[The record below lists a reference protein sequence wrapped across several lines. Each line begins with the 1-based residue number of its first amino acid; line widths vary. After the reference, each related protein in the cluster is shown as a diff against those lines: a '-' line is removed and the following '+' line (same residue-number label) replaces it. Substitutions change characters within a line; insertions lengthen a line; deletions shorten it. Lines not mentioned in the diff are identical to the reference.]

1 MEEVGINVKI
11 MSKKVIL
18 VGPSGAG
25 KTTLR
30 KIFFEGENASKL
42 LEYTL
47 EPTYGEESI
56 ILRLPGLNESV
67 GVFDLAG
74 QENHRWLET
83 EDKSI
88 FIDTKIIMV
97 IIDTSHEVDLILDF
111 IRRVIA
117 IRNEITPD
125 SFVYVL
131 MHKID
136 LVVHKKIRDLRTGI
150 KSSFPNEK
158 SLKILFT
165 SLKRQF
171 IAQTFSYF
179 IEILKKCLQDETH
192 DDNLMFNIIDES
204 VKLVNLI
211 NDEITITKKVLEEKL
226 NRPSKLVE
234 YLIESLIRK
243 DHIERKIINNQ
254 EVLSLTDKGK
264 TSIKEILKTFS
275 ADFLNETKNNG
286 IVTESFYGEKKPS
299 FIGAIVAD
307 KDGRTLLRLEL
318 FENALEKFILS
329 STNTDVDVVPVDID
343 LIPMFISALEKFS
356 LELNIQDL
364 NGFSLE
370 GSNLQLKIF
379 GYVNYTVSFFMN
391 SDININPVQIK
402 IYNYF
407 KNMFEQNKDDFEE
420 SLTTGQID
428 NLFPLVD
435 KSRKWLEDLNDYYE
449 NMIIKLETYDI
460 EHAKILYNKMD
471 DLYQR
476 VNVKYSLALEKIKKL
491 KVNLMQSIIEEDF
504 DELRNIAEKVKEL
517 SANYII

>member
-1 MEEVGINVKI
+1 
-11 MSKKVIL
+11 MSKKVIF

-42 LEYTL
+42 LEYAL
-47 EPTYGEESI
+47 EPTYGEESL
-56 ILRLPGLNESV
+56 ILRLPGLNEDV

-74 QENHRWLET
+74 QENQRWLES

-88 FIDTKIIMV
+88 FIDAKVIMI
-97 IIDTSHEVDLILDF
+97 IIDITAEFDLILDF
-111 IRRVIA
+111 IQKVID

-136 LVVHKKIRDLRTGI
+136 LVGHKKIRDLRTGV

-158 SLKILFT
+158 SIKILFT
-165 SLKRQF
+165 SLKKQF
-171 IAQTFSYF
+171 ITQTFSYF

-192 DDNLMFNIIDES
+192 DDNLMFNVIDES
-204 VKLVNLI
+204 VKLVNI
-211 NDEITITKKVLEEKL
+211 IDDEITITKKSLEEKL

-234 YLIESLIRK
+234 YLIESLINK
-243 DHIERKIINNQ
+243 DHIERKIVNNQ
-254 EVLSLTDKGK
+254 EVLSLTEKGK
-264 TSIKEILKTFS
+264 NSFKEILKTFS
-275 ADFLNETKNNG
+275 AEYLNETETDG
-286 IVTESFYGEKKPS
+286 LITEFFYGEKIPS
-299 FIGAIVAD
+299 FIGAFVAD
-307 KDGRTLLRLEL
+307 KNGRTLLTIEL

-329 STNTDVDVVPVDID
+329 STRTDEDVVPVDLD

-364 NGFSLE
+364 TGFSLE
-370 GSNLQLKIF
+370 GSNLKMYIF
-379 GYVNYTVSFFMN
+379 GYDNYTVTFFMN
-391 SDININPVQIK
+391 PDINVNPIQTKV
-402 IYNYF
+402 YNYF
-407 KNMFEQNKDDFEE
+407 KNMFEENKEE
-420 SLTTGQID
+420 FDITLNTGQID
-428 NLFPLVD
+428 NLFPLAEIGG
-435 KSRKWLEDLNDYYE
+435 KWLKDLNEYYE
-449 NMIIKLETYDI
+449 NMIIKLETYDT

-491 KVNLMQSIIEEDF
+491 KVNLMQSIVEEDF
-504 DELRNIAEKVKEL
+504 EELRKIAELAKEL
-517 SANYII
+517 SAGYTI